1 MDYRLAL
8 MAGVDI
14 PIPECQLTLHQPSI
28 KEIAMI
34 GEQTFFTG
42 LQCLCIDKELCFQD
56 SSLLANITNF
66 QVFMT
71 VMNDQATVDKK
82 RAALDVLTVL
92 FPNYKVVVTPRAMIF
107 QSEQGSP
114 MIDENNFNALQD
126 ILAMVFCLHRSDQG
140 KFNPANDA
148 AKKIADKLKRGRQ
161 RVAQQKS
168 SDNDGASVFSQY
180 LSILTVGLGSMSLK
194 DCTELTMFQ
203 MYDLIERYTLY
214 INWDID
220 MKSRLAG
227 AKPDKPVDNWMKNI
241 H

>member
-8 MAGVDI
+8 MAGTDI

-28 KEIAMI
+28 REIAFI
-34 GEQTFFTG
+34 GEQNFFTG

-56 SSLLANITNF
+56 SFLLANTTNF

-71 VMNDQATVDKK
+71 VMNDQTTVDKK
-82 RAALDVLTVL
+82 HATLDVLTIL
-92 FPNYKVVVTPRAMIF
+92 FPNYKVLVTPRALIF
-107 QSEQGSP
+107 NSDQGNP
-114 MIDENNFNALQD
+114 MVDESNFQALQD
-126 ILAMVFCLHRSDQG
+126 ILAIVFCLHRSDQG
-140 KFNPANDA
+140 KFNPANEV

-180 LSILTVGLGSMSLK
+180 LSILTVGLGSMSLR
-194 DCTELTMFQ
+194 DCIELTMFQ
-203 MYDLIERYTLY
+203 MYDLVERYTLY
-214 INWDID
+214 VNWDID